1 MPANLEVLYDLNE
14 VNGDI
19 SLKLY
24 KSTDEPAIGQL
35 NLINVNA
42 IAGDRYMMVNTQTQL
57 IEGLDTSKN
66 KTGNLYNKY
75 IESGDFFCPPVG
87 RTILL
92 TSVPFESA
100 QYTPIYY

>member
-42 IAGDRYMMVNTQTQL
+42 IAKAIKIDTPTSLL
-57 IEGLDTSKN
+57 ILS
-66 KTGNLYNKY
+66 L
-75 IESGDFFCPPVG
+75 FF
-87 RTILL
+87 ILIIFL
-92 TSVPFESA
+92 SIFH
-100 QYTPIYY
+100 IYSIQAF